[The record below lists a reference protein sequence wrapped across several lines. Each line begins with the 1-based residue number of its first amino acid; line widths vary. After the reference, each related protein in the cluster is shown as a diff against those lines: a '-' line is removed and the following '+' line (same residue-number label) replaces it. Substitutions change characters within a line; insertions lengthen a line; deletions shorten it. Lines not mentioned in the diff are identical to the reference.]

1 MSVVTLDG
9 AKLEQDYK
17 RDLDQKHKWALGEM
31 ESVRGY
37 PDKRRPGKPVT
48 QKVRRAIQR
57 QAWGSNVSRKHSV
70 IDPDNNTSDSSAEED
85 VKEASAAPV
94 PDAGIAYSFD
104 APRGPGKGSEILTM
118 AINKAVERFE
128 TKATEKLVKD
138 EYEVVAKEAA
148 LIPEGHAA
156 DDDDFEL
163 V

>member
-1 MSVVTLDG
+1 MFADSRNIANLLVTH
-9 AKLEQDYK
+9 
-17 RDLDQKHKWALGEM
+17 R
-31 ESVRGY
+31 
-37 PDKRRPGKPVT
+37 
-48 QKVRRAIQR
+48 VRRAIQR
-57 QAWGSNVSRKHSV
+57 SAWGSNVSRKHSV
-70 IDPDNNTSDSSAEED
+70 IDADNNTSDSSADED

-104 APRGPGKGSEILTM
+104 APRGPGQGSEILTM

-138 EYEVVAKEAA
+138 EYEVVAKEVEP
-148 LIPEGHAA
+148 IHTGYAA